1 MFYNVFTTL
10 KYMGNISNWYGSVI
24 KRQASQA
31 TSDYDWLQLRL
42 GTTLDIKVYC
52 FLWLHR

>member
-10 KYMGNISNWYGSVI
+10 KYMGNISNWYGSVK

-31 TSDYDWLQLRL
+31 TSDYKWLQARLRL
-42 GTTLDIKVYC
+42 TTT
-52 FLWLHR
+52 